1 MGAKAMRE
9 IQPYKCLVTGGA
21 GFIGSHIVDALIDG
35 GHQVAVVDNLYTGSE
50 SNLNPRTQFYKMN
63 ILDDELSGV
72 FERERPEIVFHLAG
86 HTVVSES
93 VEDPFYDAEQNIL
106 GSLRV
111 IRNCARY
118 GVKKIV
124 YASTGGAVYGEVLD
138 LPPDEMALVD
148 PISPYGISKYT
159 VERYLAVAGIQD
171 ALRWIVLR
179 YANVY
184 GPRQNTH
191 GEAGVVAIFTSQML
205 AGETPTIYG
214 EGNKVRDYVFVSDVV
229 RANLAAMASDQSA
242 QVYNIGTCLE
252 TRDQDIFD
260 GIAKLIGFASEP
272 KYKAVRPGELYR
284 SVLNCK
290 KALDGLGWCAET
302 ALSDGL
308 SQTVDYFN
316 HR

>member
-1 MGAKAMRE
+1 MGAMAMRE

-50 SNLNPRTQFYKMN
+50 SNLNPRAQFYKMN

-72 FERERPEIVFHLAG
+72 FERERPEIVFHLAA
-86 HTVVSES
+86 HTIVSES
-93 VEDPFYDAEQNIL
+93 VEDPFFDAEQNIL

-111 IRNCARY
+111 IRNCVRF

-148 PISPYGISKYT
+148 PISPYGISKHT
-159 VERYLAVAGIQD
+159 VERYLAVAGVQD

-184 GPRQNTH
+184 GPRQNAH
-191 GEAGVVAIFTSQML
+191 GEAGVVASRDL
-205 AGETPTIYG
+205 APAPAG
-214 EGNKVRDYVFVSDVV
+214 
-229 RANLAAMASDQSA
+229 AAP
-242 QVYNIGTCLE
+242 CPP
-252 TRDQDIFD
+252 D
-260 GIAKLIGFASEP
+260 GPGAHCATQAP
-272 KYKAVRPGELYR
+272 RPGSGPDSGR
-284 SVLNCK
+284 
-290 KALDGLGWCAET
+290 DLGRGA
-302 ALSDGL
+302 AHDPG
-308 SQTVDYFN
+308 V
-316 HR
+316 